1 MRRKAV
7 ITAISLALLVA
18 PAATAADFG
27 PEQETLDEYKD
38 IANQNSDRLPDFVKN
53 LAGNQDINVYIDR
66 QDAESYNLSIQT
78 NSTMIENVE
87 DSSLDQPD
95 IETWTSTRVIENVS
109 ESDQPVERIK
119 TAINEEDIEYQANDT
134 WTKIKLFF
142 AETFM
147 NF

>member
-27 PEQETLDEYKD
+27 AEQETLDEYKD

-95 IETWTSTRVIENVS
+95 IEIWTSTRVIENVS

>member
-95 IETWTSTRVIENVS
+95 IEIWTSTRVIENVS

-134 WTKIKLFF
+134 WTKIKLFSPRLS
-142 AETFM
+142 
-147 NF
+147 